1 MLSYRRVEKGVVRKV
16 GFTLTLLSEPTALA
30 LPHRGR
36 GDWGW
41 LEGFEF
47 GAVGDG
53 GACAGALDG
62 EGGGLVGEGN
72 GVGE

>member
-1 MLSYRRVEKGVVRKV
+1 MG
-16 GFTLTLLSEPTALA
+16 
-30 LPHRGR
+30 
-36 GDWGW
+36 

-53 GACAGALDG
+53 GAGAGALDG
-62 EGGGLVGEGN
+62 EGGGFVGEGN